1 MQDLERHVAELQT
14 KAAEFKLIADLAT
27 DQDAR
32 AANTRCAQELLN
44 LIEHLRQQSE
54 AA

>member
-1 MQDLERHVAELQT
+1 MHDLERHIAELQT

-27 DQDAR
+27 EPDAR
-32 AANTRCAQELLN
+32 AANGRRAQELLD
-44 LIEHLRQQSE
+44 LIELLRQQSE

>member
-1 MQDLERHVAELQT
+1 VQDLERHIAELET

-27 DQDAR
+27 NPDAR
-32 AANTRCAQELLN
+32 AANTRRAQELLN
-44 LIEHLRQQSE
+44 LIEHLKQQSE